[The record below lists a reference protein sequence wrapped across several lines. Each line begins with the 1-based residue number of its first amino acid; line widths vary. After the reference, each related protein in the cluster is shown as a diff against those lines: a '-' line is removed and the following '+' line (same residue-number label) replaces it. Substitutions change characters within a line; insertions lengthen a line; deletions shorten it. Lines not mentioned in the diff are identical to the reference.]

1 MKWTEGAYFA
11 AWMNM
16 LGNDWRL
23 TALESG
29 TEAEAI
35 KALLELRDEYR
46 KMKELE
52 NMQEQERV

>member
-23 TALESG
+23 TALHSG
-29 TEAEAI
+29 TEAEAL
-35 KALLELRDEYR
+35 KAMHELRDEYR
-46 KMKELE
+46 KMQEQE
-52 NMQEQERV
+52 NMLEQERV